1 MVRREGL
8 GDLLADGVKRAAERI
23 GRGSEKFAVHC
34 GGVEAPMHDPKFDPG
49 FIISYFCEPTPG
61 RHTISS
67 YQYLD
72 LQGLHKQFSRAQKT
86 AAVTSRKK
94 RFDPRNKGEML
105 AVDSLY
111 KMLVDCTGACFFG
124 TQVGAELPLC
134 EWTNAATGWDLTPEE
149 YLVAAERVHKLRHSF
164 NVREGLNPIR
174 ERGNRQA
181 GQETAGGTGPP

>member
-1 MVRREGL
+1 
-8 GDLLADGVKRAAERI
+8 
-23 GRGSEKFAVHC
+23 
-34 GGVEAPMHDPKFDPG
+34 
-49 FIISYFCEPTPG
+49 
-61 RHTISS
+61 
-67 YQYLD
+67 
-72 LQGLHKQFSRAQKT
+72 
-86 AAVTSRKK
+86 VTSRKK

-174 ERGNRQA
+174 DFRPHRRLYGDPP
-181 GQETAGGTGPP
+181 QEKGPAHNVTIDIDTLAESYYGAMHWDLETGKPDRKRLEELGLTDVLQKFYP